1 MGRAKEIIV
10 KVIPSKIA
18 NDFVKKQHYSNK
30 IAATAELH
38 FGCFLDKKLI
48 GVVQYGRPINKYL
61 HINLVNGTKWN
72 EFLELNRMVMLN
84 DTPKNTESRILAITF
99 KLIKKNA
106 EHIKWVMTF
115 ADAIQC
121 GDGTIYRASGFKL
134 IAINKS
140 QQLYVLPDSS
150 TMHLMGLQGGNYGKH
165 RKDMLKKGYTSAK
178 KYMTEVLKG
187 VQLKGQQI
195 KYIKLLKNN
204 LELNCKILP
213 FSEIDKQGAGMYK
226 GEKITLKERKEN
238 KRD

>member
-140 QQLYVLPDSS
+140 QQLYVLPDGS
-150 TMHLMGLQGGNYGKH
+150 TMHLMGLQGGNYGKQ

-178 KYMTEVLKG
+178 KYMIEVLKG

-204 LELNCKILP
+204 LELNCEILP